1 MAKKKIPSIVREI
14 QKNKPEP
21 VNFAYEKNISYSQ
34 LSMYDQCPKKWA
46 LQYRDGHKVSE
57 QSIHMTFGTALH
69 ETLQMYLDVMYNKS
83 GAEADRID
91 LETDFETRLKNE
103 YKAAYKKNNNTHFAD
118 AQVLQE
124 FYSDGIEIIN
134 YIRKNRGKYFSKRGW
149 HLVGCEVPIVLAPNP
164 RLPRVKYMGFLDVVL
179 YHEGTNKFIIIDIKT
194 STKGWG
200 PKERKDKTKQ
210 FQLVLYK
217 KFFSK
222 QYNVPVEDID
232 IEFFIVRRKLWE
244 SDDYVIKRV
253 QQFRPPS
260 GKTTVNRATK
270 MLEEF
275 LDNCFKDNDFNYQE
289 MPETPNNNCK
299 WCPYFKTHLC
309 KSTFEDKSSN
319 LLKP

>member
-1 MAKKKIPSIVREI
+1 MAKKKAPKVVRDI
-14 QKNKPEP
+14 QNNKPQE

-34 LSMYDQCPKKWA
+34 LSMYSQCPKKWA

-57 QSIHMTFGTALH
+57 QSIHMVFGTALH
-69 ETLQMYLDVMYNKS
+69 ETLQWYLDVIYNTS
-83 GAEADRID
+83 GAAADKLD
-91 LETDFETRLKNE
+91 LETDFENRLKDE
-103 YKAAYKKNNNTHFAD
+103 YKKAYKKNNSTHFAD
-118 AQVLQE
+118 ANGLQE
-124 FYSDGIEIIN
+124 FYSDGLEIIN
-134 YIRKNRGKYFSKRGW
+134 YVRKNRGKYFSKRGW
-149 HLVGCEVPIVLAPNP
+149 WLVGCEVPIVLAPNP
-164 RLPRVKYMGFLDVVL
+164 RLSRVKYMGFLDVVL
-179 YHEGTNKFIIIDIKT
+179 YNENTNKFIIIDIKT

-217 KFFSK
+217 KFFAE
-222 QYNVPVEDID
+222 QYNIPIDDID

-244 SDDYVIKRV
+244 SEDFVIKRV

-309 KSTFEDKSSN
+309 ESTFTDKSVN
-319 LLKP
+319 LLK

>member
-1 MAKKKIPSIVREI
+1 MAKKKAPKVVREI
-14 QKNKPEP
+14 QNNKPQE

-34 LSMYDQCPKKWA
+34 LSMYSQCPKKWA
-46 LQYRDGHKVSE
+46 LQYRDGHKISE
-57 QSIHMTFGTALH
+57 QSIHMVFGTALH
-69 ETLQMYLDVMYNKS
+69 ETLQWYLDVIYNTS
-83 GAEADRID
+83 GAVADKLD
-91 LETDFETRLKNE
+91 LETDFENRLKDE
-103 YKAAYKKNNNTHFAD
+103 YKKAYKKNNSTHFAD
-118 AQVLQE
+118 ANGLQE
-124 FYSDGIEIIN
+124 FYSYGLEIIN
-134 YIRKNRGKYFSKRGW
+134 YVRKNRGKYFSKRGW
-149 HLVGCEVPIVLAPNP
+149 WLVGCEVPIVLAPNP
-164 RLPRVKYMGFLDVVL
+164 RLSRVKYMGFLDVVL
-179 YHEGTNKFIIIDIKT
+179 YNENTNKFIIIDIKT

-210 FQLVLYK
+210 YQLVLYK
-217 KFFSK
+217 KFFSE
-222 QYNVPVEDID
+222 QYNIPIDDID

-244 SDDYVIKRV
+244 SEDFVIKRV

-309 KSTFEDKSSN
+309 ESTFTDKSVN
-319 LLKP
+319 LLKS

>member
-1 MAKKKIPSIVREI
+1 MAKKKAPKVVREI
-14 QKNKPEP
+14 QNNKPQE

-34 LSMYDQCPKKWA
+34 LSMYSQCPKKWA

-57 QSIHMTFGTALH
+57 QSIHMVFGTALH
-69 ETLQMYLDVMYNKS
+69 ETLQWYLDVIYNTS
-83 GAEADRID
+83 GAAADKLD
-91 LETDFETRLKNE
+91 LETDFENRLKDE
-103 YKAAYKKNNNTHFAD
+103 YKKAYKKNNSTHFAD
-118 AQVLQE
+118 ANGLQE
-124 FYSDGIEIIN
+124 FYSDGLEIIN
-134 YIRKNRGKYFSKRGW
+134 YVRKNRGKYFSKRGW
-149 HLVGCEVPIVLAPNP
+149 WLVGCEVPIVLAPNP
-164 RLPRVKYMGFLDVVL
+164 RLSRVKYMGFLDVVL
-179 YHEGTNKFIIIDIKT
+179 YNENTNKFIIIDIKT

-210 FQLVLYK
+210 YQLVLYK
-217 KFFSK
+217 KFFAE
-222 QYNVPVEDID
+222 QYNIPIDDID

-244 SDDYVIKRV
+244 SEDFVIKRV

-270 MLEEF
+270 MLKEF

-309 KSTFEDKSSN
+309 ESTFTDKSVN
-319 LLKP
+319 LLKS